1 MKNLLNFIVCALI
14 AAQLFSCT
22 PAKMH
27 DALNVVHQADTLQ
40 AIGADCNDS
49 LHIARAAETLST
61 VPFRQ
66 IYADDYAHACYHYG
80 RVLRKHDNPA
90 EAMRWFL
97 KITHSRRVNPVIL
110 GKAYA
115 NIAGMCHLAEEH
127 ELSRRMH
134 CRSSECFAH
143 SADTMLYYYSLY
155 CMAYESA
162 ELTDS
167 VEVARLTDIICQEC
181 NHPDIMPYV
190 NLAKAQLYLKTGDY
204 DNAVRYAKNIADNET
219 FAHTRDLLLAQ
230 AYCFYAQTDSAL
242 YYARLVLGNPSAS
255 SNERFN
261 ALYIISHG
269 NENITN
275 AELIEAT
282 SLREDIRFYEMEPER
297 EKLAVAVQLLRDDLA
312 EKSSGRGI
320 AVVICL
326 ILLVS
331 GVVVIVAVRTSRW
344 RQQQHAAIQ
353 NEYEKLNDYA
363 QQKAEQLKQQTQTER
378 LRQEQLRESQSK
390 IIMKNNSLIEQTGRL
405 EMQYN
410 HRQMILIQ
418 QLESFKMAMR
428 TPDDIEKD
436 LQWKNYEQM
445 CMTVDKHLN
454 FLTNRLTNIYQLN
467 EREIR
472 LCVLVLLNMSRSE
485 MSKLLNYSLS
495 GMGKLKDTTAKKLG
509 TTGAEMSD
517 YLTKLI
523 IEG

>member
-1 MKNLLNFIVCALI
+1 
-14 AAQLFSCT
+14 
-22 PAKMH
+22 
-27 DALNVVHQADTLQ
+27 
-40 AIGADCNDS
+40 
-49 LHIARAAETLST
+49 
-61 VPFRQ
+61 
-66 IYADDYAHACYHYG
+66 
-80 RVLRKHDNPA
+80 
-90 EAMRWFL
+90 
-97 KITHSRRVNPVIL
+97 
-110 GKAYA
+110 
-115 NIAGMCHLAEEH
+115 
-127 ELSRRMH
+127 
-134 CRSSECFAH
+134 
-143 SADTMLYYYSLY
+143 ML
-155 CMAYESA
+155 
-162 ELTDS
+162 
-167 VEVARLTDIICQEC
+167 
-181 NHPDIMPYV
+181 
-190 NLAKAQLYLKTGDY
+190 
-204 DNAVRYAKNIADNET
+204 
-219 FAHTRDLLLAQ
+219 
-230 AYCFYAQTDSAL
+230 
-242 YYARLVLGNPSAS
+242 
-255 SNERFN
+255 
-261 ALYIISHG
+261 
-269 NENITN
+269 
-275 AELIEAT
+275 
-282 SLREDIRFYEMEPER
+282 PER